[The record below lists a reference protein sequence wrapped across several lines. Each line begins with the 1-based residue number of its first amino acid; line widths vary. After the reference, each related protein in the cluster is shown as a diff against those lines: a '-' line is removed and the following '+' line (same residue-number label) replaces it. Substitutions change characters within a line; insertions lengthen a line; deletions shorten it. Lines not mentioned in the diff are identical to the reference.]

1 MKRINVLR
9 AGVLALVVAL
19 AGCGAAHNPRVVNW
33 YGSYAVDEEMQLKVT
48 TLGMSQIQYELRHRP
63 SDRVIVKSSGS
74 SFQGWFF
81 VWDEAGRLWGYWNDL
96 GTVVWIPDDTGQFKP
111 HTLYRGSPLLREV
124 PREVAANMPEWAKRR
139 LGI

>member
-1 MKRINVLR
+1 MKRIDVLR
-9 AGVLALVVAL
+9 AGVLGLVVAL
-19 AGCGAAHNPRVVNW
+19 AGCGSKQNPRLVNW

-63 SDRVIVKSSGS
+63 SNRVIVKSSGS
-74 SFQGWFF
+74 SFKGWFF

-96 GTVVWIPDDTGQFKP
+96 GTVVWVPDGAGQFKQ
-111 HTLYRGSPLLREV
+111 HTLYRGSPLVKEV
-124 PREVAANMPEWAKRR
+124 PRDVAANMPDWAKRS

>member
-1 MKRINVLR
+1 MKPINVLG
-9 AGVLALVVAL
+9 AAVLGLVVAL
-19 AGCGAAHNPRVVNW
+19 AGCGNRQSPRLVNW
-33 YGSYAVDEEMQLKVT
+33 YGTYAVDDEMQLKVT

-63 SDRVIVKSSGS
+63 SDRVVVKSSGS

-96 GTVVWIPDDTGQFKP
+96 GTVVWVPDRSGQFQR
-111 HTLYRGSPLLREV
+111 HTLYNGSPLLREV
-124 PREVAANMPEWAKRR
+124 PTELAANMPDWAKRR

>member
-1 MKRINVLR
+1 MKRINVLG
-9 AGVLALVVAL
+9 AGVLGLVIVL
-19 AGCGAAHNPRVVNW
+19 AGCGNRQSPRLVNW
-33 YGSYAVDEEMQLKVT
+33 YGTYAVDEEMQLKVT

-63 SDRVIVKSSGS
+63 SDRVVVKSSGS

-96 GTVVWIPDDTGQFKP
+96 GTVVWVPDGTGELKR
-111 HTLYRGSPLLREV
+111 HTLYRGSPLLKQV
-124 PREVAANMPEWAKRR
+124 PSEVAANMPDWAKRS

>member
-1 MKRINVLR
+1 MKRINVLCT
-9 AGVLALVVAL
+9 AVLGLVVVL
-19 AGCGAAHNPRVVNW
+19 SGCGASKSPRLVNW

-63 SDRVIVKSSGS
+63 SNRVIVKSSGS
-74 SFQGWFF
+74 SFKGWFF

-96 GTVVWIPDDTGQFKP
+96 GTVVWIPDTTGEFQS
-111 HTLYRGSPLLREV
+111 HTLYRGSPLLNDL
-124 PREVAANMPEWAKRR
+124 PREVAANMPDWAKRS

>member
-1 MKRINVLR
+1 MKRIDVLR
-9 AGVLALVVAL
+9 AGVLGLVVAL
-19 AGCGAAHNPRVVNW
+19 AGCGSKQNPRLVNW

-63 SDRVIVKSSGS
+63 SNRVIVKSSGS
-74 SFQGWFF
+74 SFKGWFF

-96 GTVVWIPDDTGQFKP
+96 GTVVWIPDGTGQFQP
-111 HTLYRGSPLLREV
+111 HTLSRGSPLLQEV
-124 PREVAANMPEWAKRR
+124 PSEVAANMPEWAKRR

>member
-9 AGVLALVVAL
+9 AGVLGVVVAL
-19 AGCGAAHNPRVVNW
+19 AGCGTRHNPRLVNW
-33 YGSYAVDEEMQLKVT
+33 YGSYAVDDEMQLKVT

-63 SDRVIVKSSGS
+63 SNHVVLRSSGS

-96 GTVVWIPDDTGQFKP
+96 GTVVWIPDGAGEFKP
-111 HTLYRGSPLLREV
+111 HTLYRGSPLLKEV
-124 PREVAANMPEWAKRR
+124 PREVAANMPDWAKRS

>member
-1 MKRINVLR
+1 MKPINVLCAAVLGVVVVLGGC
-9 AGVLALVVAL
+9 AGSKSRRL
-19 AGCGAAHNPRVVNW
+19 VNW
-33 YGSYAVDEEMQLKVT
+33 YGTYAVDEEMQLKIT

-81 VWDEAGRLWGYWNDL
+81 VWEDAGRLWGYWNDV
-96 GTVVWIPDDTGQFKP
+96 GTIVWIPDNAGEFQS
-111 HTLYRGSPLLREV
+111 HTLYRGSPLLKDL
-124 PREVAANMPEWAKRR
+124 PREVAAHMPDWAKRS

>member
-1 MKRINVLR
+1 MKRIDVLR
-9 AGVLALVVAL
+9 AGVLGLVIVL
-19 AGCGAAHNPRVVNW
+19 AGCGARKSPRLVNW
-33 YGSYAVDEEMQLKVT
+33 YGTYAVDEEMQLKVT

-63 SDRVIVKSSGS
+63 SNRVILKSSGS

-96 GTVVWIPDDTGQFKP
+96 GTVVWVPDRTGNFQRY
-111 HTLYRGSPLLREV
+111 TVRQGSPLLNEV
-124 PREVAANMPEWAKRR
+124 PKELAANMPDWAKRR